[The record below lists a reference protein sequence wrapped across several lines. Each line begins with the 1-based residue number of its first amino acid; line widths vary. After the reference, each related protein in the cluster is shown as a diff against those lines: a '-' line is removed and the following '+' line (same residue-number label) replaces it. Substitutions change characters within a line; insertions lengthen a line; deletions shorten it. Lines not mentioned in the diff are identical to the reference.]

1 MLPLTPSPRLSQGA
15 PTPRHLHGLHLE
27 QDGRVKPL
35 GVAAQLAGAEAGAGA
50 EAEAG
55 AAADGLR
62 PEAGQNSPD
71 SNSSDSSNSSTGSN
85 SNGSSNSNSSNSSN
99 SSNRSS
105 RTRRREAGSCN
116 GSYNGGP
123 DLSADLEIS
132 KRPPHFSDVVDV
144 DSLLE
149 AIDAA
154 VEAGGRGGVAV
165 GSRRADPRGISDR
178 LLTRTRA
185 SI

>member
-1 MLPLTPSPRLSQGA
+1 MRGESNRSS
-15 PTPRHLHGLHLE
+15 R
-27 QDGRVKPL
+27 
-35 GVAAQLAGAEAGAGA
+35 
-50 EAEAG
+50 
-55 AAADGLR
+55 
-62 PEAGQNSPD
+62 
-71 SNSSDSSNSSTGSN
+71 NSSSN
-85 SNGSSNSNSSNSSN
+85 SNSSN

-105 RTRRREAGSCN
+105 RTRRRETGSCN

-154 VEAGGRGGVAV
+154 VEAGGREGV